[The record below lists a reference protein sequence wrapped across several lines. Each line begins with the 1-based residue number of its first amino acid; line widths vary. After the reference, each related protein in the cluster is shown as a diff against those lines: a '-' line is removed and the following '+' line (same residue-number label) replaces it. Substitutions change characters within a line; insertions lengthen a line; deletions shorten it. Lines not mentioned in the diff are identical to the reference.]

1 MPHDFNKPPHVTSPE
16 HKAQKKRLPVY
27 ILLLIGIFFIAVLA
41 YMFADNKPSAKDAP
55 PDHPNPNAQP
65 ATPNNSTTGT
75 PGDEATAT
83 TRPQQKTINLA

>member
-1 MPHDFNKPPHVTSPE
+1 
-16 HKAQKKRLPVY
+16 
-27 ILLLIGIFFIAVLA
+27 
-41 YMFADNKPSAKDAP
+41 MFADNKPSAKDAP

-83 TRPQQKTINLA
+83 DTTTATAKDN